1 LSLAFFLFFFSKV
14 NGVSVL
20 QGIDLKNMS
29 LANVVALQAEM
40 QPLLQVLRFVHVDQ
54 GGVLVS
60 ETRNYAELWSKAS
73 ALAAIIKERQPD
85 QIGNIALMMNNHP
98 EFVETM
104 VASSILGVPFVP
116 IDPRAK
122 GLKLA
127 YMLAHTDCEGLVCA
141 DYCLD
146 QVLEVLGEDVKLKWI
161 LCVTSKELA
170 LNGNVIG
177 ATKIEHYQ
185 QLLNNATSWLPSAAN
200 SSDSP
205 MFMMFTSGTTG
216 NPKAVVYSQGQY
228 MAQADSLAKLGA
240 NEHDVFYTG
249 LSLTHINAQN
259 FLRNGLALGIPVVIS
274 RKFSKSRLWDICR
287 EYGCTMFSLLGGM
300 IPEIYAVPEKPDDA
314 KNPVKLILSSGM
326 PVSIWADFERRF
338 GVRLFEVYGAT
349 EGGGLANPP
358 GIGPVGSIGKPS
370 ADWEAEI
377 FDSQGVACKPGVEGE
392 ICFRRLNG
400 QATTVSYYKNEGA
413 SAEKVQ
419 GGWLRM
425 GDLGHKDEN
434 GWFYFHHRVG
444 GGVRRNGDFVNTSL
458 VDATLL
464 KSSYVQDVFVYGVAT
479 PKSVAGEKTLVA
491 AIVLADDCDYSEAA
505 LRNFCSENLEKNDI
519 PEIFQVLSAIP
530 KTVSEK
536 PIEKE
541 CIALLDLG

>member
-1 LSLAFFLFFFSKV
+1 MELLKIANLHQLSLAK
-14 NGVSVL
+14 
-20 QGIDLKNMS
+20 
-29 LANVVALQAEM
+29 VVATGAEQRPQLQI
-40 QPLLQVLRFVHVDQ
+40 LRFVHVDTD
-54 GGVLVS
+54 GALCG
-60 ETRNYAELWSKAS
+60 ETRNYEQLWRNAS
-73 ALAAIIKERQPD
+73 TLAAVINERQGGRP
-85 QIGNIALMMNNHP
+85 GNIALMMNNHP

-104 VASSILGVPFVP
+104 VASSILGAPFVP

-127 YMLAHTDCEGLVCA
+127 YMLSHTDCDGLVCA

-146 QVLEVLGEDVKLKWI
+146 QVLEVLGDEVSLKWI
-161 LCVTSKELA
+161 LCVGTNS
-170 LNGNVIG
+170 G
-177 ATKIEHYQ
+177 AKNSFANLIEDYQ
-185 QLLNNATSWLPSAAN
+185 QCLTDAASSLLGVDHAP
-200 SSDSP
+200 DIP

-287 EYGCTMFSLLGGM
+287 EYGCTIFSLLGGM
-300 IPEIYAVPEKPDDA
+300 IPEIYAVPEKSDDA
-314 KNPVKLILSSGM
+314 DNPVRLILSSGM
-326 PVSIWADFERRF
+326 PPSIWKDFERRF
-338 GVRLFEVYGAT
+338 AVQLFEVYGAT

-400 QATTVSYYKNEGA
+400 QATTVSYYKNEDA

-444 GGVRRNGDFVNTSL
+444 GGVRRNGDFVNTALVEASL
-458 VDATLL
+458 LQ
-464 KSSYVQDVFVYGVAT
+464 SSYVQDVFVYGVAL
-479 PKSVAGEKTLVA
+479 PNNIAGEKTLVA
-491 AIVLADDCDYSEAA
+491 AIVASGKNGFSEVA
-505 LRNFCSENLEKNDI
+505 LREFCREKLEKNDI

-541 CIALLDLG
+541 CIALLDLD

>member
-1 LSLAFFLFFFSKV
+1 MELLKIANLHQLSLAK
-14 NGVSVL
+14 
-20 QGIDLKNMS
+20 
-29 LANVVALQAEM
+29 VVATGAEQLPQLQI
-40 QPLLQVLRFVHVDQ
+40 LRFVHVDAE
-54 GGVLVS
+54 GGLCG
-60 ETRNYAELWSKAS
+60 ETRNYEQLWRNAS
-73 ALAAIIKERQPD
+73 RLAAVINERQGGRP
-85 QIGNIALMMNNHP
+85 GNIALMMNNHP

-127 YMLAHTDCEGLVCA
+127 YMLSHTDCDGLVCA

-185 QLLNNATSWLPSAAN
+185 QLPNNATSRLPAAAN
-200 SSDSP
+200 SPDSP

-314 KNPVKLILSSGM
+314 INPVKLILSSGM
-326 PVSIWADFERRF
+326 PVSIWTDFERRF

-400 QATTVSYYKNEGA
+400 QATTVSYYKNEDA

-444 GGVRRNGDFVNTSL
+444 GGVRRNGDFVNTALVEASL
-458 VDATLL
+458 LQ
-464 KSSYVQDVFVYGVAT
+464 SSYVQDVFVYGVAL
-479 PKSVAGEKTLVA
+479 PNNIAGEKTLVA
-491 AIVLADDCDYSEAA
+491 AIVASENDGFSEVA
-505 LRNFCSENLEKNDI
+505 LREFCTEKLEKNDI